1 MEELDFLEEEKSSNE
16 TQITRISELEEM
28 SRCEELPTVSQRLIV
43 LEMMFLLGRPM
54 SAYEIYKELRTK
66 FGLRTSYG
74 TIYPWLRQLERAEII
89 RSESIV
95 RKDRL
100 ISQQKKRIY
109 SLTNLGR
116 SEFAKSFSTLAL
128 IIKVLGE
135 AFPQRRNEDE
145 LTVGAYKA
153 LKKA

>member
-1 MEELDFLEEEKSSNE
+1 MEELDFLEEEKSSDE
-16 TQITRISELEEM
+16 TQITKISELEEM
-28 SRCEELPTVSQRLIV
+28 SRCEELPAVSQRLIV

>member
-1 MEELDFLEEEKSSNE
+1 VKELDFLEEEKASHE
-16 TQITRISELEEM
+16 MKITKISELEEI
-28 SRCEELPTVSQRLIV
+28 SRCAELPTVSQRLIV

-89 RSESIV
+89 RSESLV

-100 ISQQKKRIY
+100 LSQQKKKVY
-109 SLTNLGR
+109 SLTDFGR
-116 SEFAKSFSTLAL
+116 SEFTKSFSALAL

-145 LTVGAYKA
+145 LTLCSYQA
-153 LKKA
+153 LK